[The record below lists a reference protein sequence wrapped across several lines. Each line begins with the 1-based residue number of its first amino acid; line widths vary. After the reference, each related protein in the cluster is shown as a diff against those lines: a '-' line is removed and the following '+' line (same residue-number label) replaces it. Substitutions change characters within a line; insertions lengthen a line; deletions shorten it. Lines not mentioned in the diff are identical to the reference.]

1 LPSRPPARATARDRP
16 QRRERKGQGDRKGSP
31 QRRER
36 KGQGD
41 RLTFSHNFNR
51 VPTRPVARPKKH
63 VGLSRQL
70 FGMYSSSSF
79 STSISRYFTRYTK
92 IVANSQAVA
101 LFPPSRP
108 VDISTPEPILA
119 R

>member
-1 LPSRPPARATARDRP
+1 MKTRTLPDTACAGLSGQDRLRSGNVYRPTG
-16 QRRERKGQGDRKGSP
+16 RE
-31 QRRER
+31 E
-36 KGQGD
+36 GD

-51 VPTRPVARPKKH
+51 VPTRPVARPKKN

-70 FGMYSSSSF
+70 FGMHSSSSF
-79 STSISRYFTRYTK
+79 STSISRHLTRYTK

-108 VDISTPEPILA
+108 VDVSTPEPILA

>member
-1 LPSRPPARATARDRP
+1 MDRGRGARQEEVLPISVNLR
-16 QRRERKGQGDRKGSP
+16 
-31 QRRER
+31 
-36 KGQGD
+36 GQGD

-79 STSISRYFTRYTK
+79 STSISRHLTRYTK
-92 IVANSQAVA
+92 IVANSQGDRKGSP
-101 LFPPSRP
+101 LLYTGLPSRSRCIVGAIP
-108 VDISTPEPILA
+108 CGRP
-119 R
+119 